1 MVWTCI
7 AVAGRRGAGR
17 GVGRRRGD
25 EGTCRGG
32 GGGRRPRERGG
43 EGRGPPRERAE
54 TGRAGGIHA
63 RWRRASWARSAG
75 VFHARTRGGGAQAE
89 GETVWGEGR
98 EIRGTFHRRRDLP
111 SAWHSHPRGTGRTV
125 HHSIV
130 NVYTMLLSSRDAA
143 SHPFKTHK
151 EAGRE
156 SWFSAHQP
164 AQKLASAL
172 TSLFSETASS
182 LSAYYSAHSG
192 CPLGQHSRARER
204 KKAPRRLLSVTLR
217 PSSNTILFTEEKR
230 TAAHLELQCQTGDAA
245 KVNWGRDELGL
256 ELPWHKRMAG
266 PSRLQITKPH
276 TR

>member
-1 MVWTCI
+1 MN
-7 AVAGRRGAGR
+7 
-17 GVGRRRGD
+17 
-25 EGTCRGG
+25 
-32 GGGRRPRERGG
+32 
-43 EGRGPPRERAE
+43 
-54 TGRAGGIHA
+54 
-63 RWRRASWARSAG
+63 
-75 VFHARTRGGGAQAE
+75 
-89 GETVWGEGR
+89 
-98 EIRGTFHRRRDLP
+98 
-111 SAWHSHPRGTGRTV
+111 
-125 HHSIV
+125 HHIS
-130 NVYTMLLSSRDAA
+130 AA